1 MITKINSTPIN
12 NLPDQDLHE
21 KMFYLQ
27 NDVDDYL
34 SETIIND
41 KIELFKNTMKN
52 EQNILVTTTH
62 RNSLIQA
69 EIETKDEYLRLN
81 QGSGESVLDMK
92 NKSYVNNQEND
103 VNGLSEVKN
112 NYDSNDIL
120 GNNNDDKDF
129 EIYRKNKMFDNNK
142 KNNHNDA
149 NNKMKSKFEGLRDYI
164 KPKGEKTKRKPD
176 ENSQLDYVKNS
187 VSVDLMKEKIESE
200 DSENKENMDYE
211 YIEENDNR
219 KEDGEEGRDGNG
231 QGSEEATSGDEVE
244 EISEKEIS
252 KRAKDRKEQKDRL
265 EIIDAIRR
273 EKGYLIDWG

>member
-1 MITKINSTPIN
+1 M
-12 NLPDQDLHE
+12 PDQDLHE

-92 NKSYVNNQEND
+92 NRSNVNNQEND
-103 VNGLSEVKN
+103 VNRLSEVKN

-142 KNNHNDA
+142 KNNYNDA

-164 KPKGEKTKRKPD
+164 KPKGEKVKRKPD

-211 YIEENDNR
+211 YNEENDNR

>member
-92 NKSYVNNQEND
+92 NRSNVNNQEND
-103 VNGLSEVKN
+103 VNRLSEVKN

-142 KNNHNDA
+142 KNNYNDA

-164 KPKGEKTKRKPD
+164 KPKGEKVKRKPD

-211 YIEENDNR
+211 YNEENDNR